1 MYTIIYNNVMLTG
14 KVTATGNNVGG
25 LVGQSL
31 ANNSQTYASYIQNC
45 YTLVENSFSTR

>member
-1 MYTIIYNNVMLTG
+1 MQLG
-14 KVTATGNNVGG
+14 KVTGSTSNTGG

-45 YTLVENSFSTR
+45 YTLVENSFATR